1 MPRGDPQL
9 KLRVS
14 EKLLEAIKLSAQKNN
29 RSMNAEILACLNFF
43 FPMDYDIEGELLG
56 NKEIKI
62 INETAV
68 RIASQM
74 SEELALANATL
85 RGEALEKLDKI
96 NAKYKNKKDS

>member
-1 MPRGDPQL
+1 MPRGDPQI

-14 EKLLEAIKLSAQKNN
+14 EELLEAIKLSAQKNN

-43 FPMDYDIEGELLG
+43 FPMDYDAEGELLG

-74 SEELALANATL
+74 SEDLALANATL
-85 RGEALEKLDKI
+85 RGEALKNLDKI
-96 NAKYKNKKDS
+96 NTKYKNKKTS